1 MKVTF
6 YTQWKDGKIVCAC
19 PPCNKCNKE
28 RGCEELDFILDN
40 SFNTND
46 CMKHTSYNRVKSRMQ
61 QRR

>member
-1 MKVTF
+1 MKITL
-6 YTQWKDGKIVCAC
+6 YTQWKDGKIVCTC

-40 SFNTND
+40 SFNMND
-46 CMKHTSYNRVKSRMQ
+46 CMKHPSYIRHKGALT